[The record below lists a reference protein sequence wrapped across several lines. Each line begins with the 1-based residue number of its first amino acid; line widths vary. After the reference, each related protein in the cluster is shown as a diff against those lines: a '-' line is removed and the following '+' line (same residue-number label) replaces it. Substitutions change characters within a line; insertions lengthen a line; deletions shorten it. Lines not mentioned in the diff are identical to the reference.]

1 MYKKRQHIDGVLIC
15 TPDQNPEL
23 YYKLNEQLRVTDY
36 FLSTTTKKKKSV
48 KKT

>member
-15 TPDQNPEL
+15 TPDKNPEL
-23 YYKLNEQLRVTDY
+23 YYILNEHLWVTDY